1 MKHFS
6 YFFQNQ
12 ICNFVLVFIILLHCF
27 IKILLFF
34 IFYVMFCD
42 YFLLVV
48 AFFCSLNTFE
58 MTFWAG

>member
-48 AFFCSLNTFE
+48 AFF
-58 MTFWAG
+58 AV